1 MSTTMY
7 ERSARVAGAVADA
20 APEASASAVSWPA
33 IFAGA
38 VVAAAASVIWVALG
52 SGLGFAAISP
62 WNNSGPSLQTF
73 AISTGVWLIVVQ
85 WLASGLGGYVT
96 GRLRTKWVGA
106 HTHEVFFRD
115 TAHGLVTW
123 ALATLVVAAGTAL
136 AGSSAVGAGARAAA
150 AGASDVVQATVGSSG
165 TSGSPGTSGAAGGSS
180 AAGSSSAAPSS
191 AVSGY
196 EIDRLFRSVRAG
208 EPSGDARAEATRILA
223 RGIADGGKVSA
234 EDRAYLAELVAARN
248 GISQSDAAM
257 RVDNVIREVQ
267 AAELRVRQAADTA
280 RKAAAA
286 ASICTALALLIG
298 AFIACIAA
306 ALGGRQ
312 RDEVL

>member
-20 APEASASAVSWPA
+20 APESSVSAVSWAA

-38 VVAAAASVIWVALG
+38 VVAAAASVILVALG

-62 WNNSGPSLQTF
+62 WNNSGASLTAF
-73 AISTGVWLIVVQ
+73 AVSTGVWLIVVQ

-123 ALATLVVAAGTAL
+123 ALATLVVAAGTAM
-136 AGSSAVGAGARAAA
+136 AGSSAVSAGARAAA
-150 AGASDVVQATVGSSG
+150 SGVSDVVQATTG
-165 TSGSPGTSGAAGGSS
+165 TSGSSAASGSS
-180 AAGSSSAAPSS
+180 GVSGSSSAAASS

-196 EIDRLFRSVRAG
+196 DVDKLFRSARPG
-208 EPSGDARAEATRILA
+208 EPSADARAEATRILA
-223 RGIADGGKVSA
+223 RGIADGKVSA
-234 EDRAYLAELVAARN
+234 QDRAYLAQLVAVRN
-248 GISQSDAAM
+248 GISESDAEM
-257 RVDNVIREVQ
+257 RVDAVIGQVQ

-286 ASICTALALLIG
+286 ASICTALALVIG
-298 AFIACIAA
+298 AFIASIAA

>member
-7 ERSARVAGAVADA
+7 ERAPRVAGVASDA
-20 APEASASAVSWPA
+20 APEASASAVSWAA

-38 VVAAAASVIWVALG
+38 LVAACGSVILVALG

-62 WNNSGPSLQTF
+62 WTHSSAALKTF
-73 AISTGVWLIVVQ
+73 AVSAGVWLIVVQ
-85 WLASGLGGYVT
+85 WLASALGGYVT
-96 GRLRTKWVGA
+96 GRLRTKWVGT

-123 ALATLVVAAGTAL
+123 ALATALVAGATVLAGTA
-136 AGSSAVGAGARAAA
+136 AIGTSARVAA
-150 AGASDVVQATVGSSG
+150 AGVADVVQ
-165 TSGSPGTSGAAGGSS
+165 GAATGSDATGGAS
-180 AAGSSSAAPSS
+180 SS

-196 EIDRLFRSVRAG
+196 DVDKLFRSER
-208 EPSGDARAEATRILA
+208 PSSADARDTRAEATRILV
-223 RGIADGGKVSA
+223 RGVADGNVSA
-234 EDRAYLAELVAARN
+234 QDRAYLAQLVAART
-248 GISQSDAAM
+248 GVSQSDAEM
-257 RVDNVIREVQ
+257 RVNDAVGQ
-267 AAELRVRQAADTA
+267 MQSAELRIRQAADTA

-286 ASICTALALLIG
+286 ASLCTALALFVG

>member
-7 ERSARVAGAVADA
+7 ERPGHIAGPIAAA
-20 APEASASAVSWPA
+20 APEASTSAVSWAA

-38 VVAAAASVIWVALG
+38 VVAAAASVILVALG

-62 WNNSGPSLQTF
+62 WNDSGASLKTF
-73 AISTGVWLIVVQ
+73 AVSTGVWLIVVQ

-115 TAHGLVTW
+115 TAHGAVTW
-123 ALATLVVAAGTAL
+123 ALATLVVAMGAAL
-136 AGSSAVGAGARAAA
+136 ATSSAVGAGARAAA
-150 AGASDVVQATVGSSG
+150 AGASDVVQAAAG
-165 TSGSPGTSGAAGGSS
+165 TSASSSVPGTSGGAA
-180 AAGSSSAAPSS
+180 SS

-196 EIDRLFRSVRAG
+196 DVDRLFRSARAA
-208 EPSGDARAEATRILA
+208 EPSGNARAEAARILA
-223 RGIADGGKVSA
+223 RGIADGKVSA
-234 EDRAYLAELVAARN
+234 EDRAYIAQLVAARD
-248 GISQSDAAM
+248 GISESDAEM
-257 RVDNVIREVQ
+257 RVDNVIGQVQ
-267 AAELRVRQAADTA
+267 ATELKVRQAADTA

-286 ASICTALALLIG
+286 ASICTALALLVG
-298 AFIACIAA
+298 AFIACVAA

>member
-7 ERSARVAGAVADA
+7 ERAARVGSAAPDT
-20 APEASASAVSWPA
+20 APEAGVSAVSWAA

-38 VVAAAASVIWVALG
+38 IVASAASVILVALG

-62 WNNSGPSLQTF
+62 WNNSGASLKTF

-85 WLASGLGGYVT
+85 WLASALGGYVT
-96 GRLRTKWVGA
+96 GRLRTKWTGA

-123 ALATLVVAAGTAL
+123 ALATLLVAAGTVL
-136 AGSSAVGAGARAAA
+136 AGSAA
-150 AGASDVVQATVGSSG
+150 AGAGAHAAVEGTAQIAQAGASASNGAPGVGE
-165 TSGSPGTSGAAGGSS
+165 AA
-180 AAGSSSAAPSS
+180 SS

-196 EIDRLFRSVRAG
+196 DVDRLFRSGRPDASSG
-208 EPSGDARAEATRILA
+208 EARGEAMRILA
-223 RGIADGGKVSA
+223 RGVANGQVSG
-234 EDRAYLAELVAARN
+234 EDRAYLAQLVAARE
-248 GISQSDAAM
+248 GVSESEAQM
-257 RVDNVIREVQ
+257 RVNDVIGQVQ
-267 AAELRVRQAADTA
+267 AAELKLRQAADTA

-286 ASICTALALLIG
+286 ASICTALALLVG

-306 ALGGRQ
+306 ALGGKQ
-312 RDEVL
+312 RDEVLSG

>member
-7 ERSARVAGAVADA
+7 ERSARVAGATDA
-20 APEASASAVSWPA
+20 APESSVSAVSWAA

-38 VVAAAASVIWVALG
+38 VVAAAASVILVALG

-62 WNNSGPSLQTF
+62 WNDSGASLKTF

-85 WLASGLGGYVT
+85 WLASGMGGYVT

-123 ALATLVVAAGTAL
+123 ALATLLVALGTTM

-150 AGASDVVQATVGSSG
+150 AGASDVVQAT
-165 TSGSPGTSGAAGGSS
+165 TAAQGSS
-180 AAGSSSAAPSS
+180 AASGSSGGAASS

-196 EIDRLFRSVRAG
+196 DVDRLFRSAR
-208 EPSGDARAEATRILA
+208 PGDPAPAEARAEATRILA
-223 RGIADGGKVSA
+223 RGIADGAVSA
-234 EDRAYLAELVAARN
+234 EDRAYLAQLVAARD
-248 GISQSDAAM
+248 GISQADAEM
-257 RVDNVIREVQ
+257 RVNAAVGQVQ

-286 ASICTALALLIG
+286 ASICTALALVIG
-298 AFIACIAA
+298 AFIASIAA
-306 ALGGRQ
+306 ALGGRE
-312 RDEVL
+312 RDQVV

>member
-20 APEASASAVSWPA
+20 APEASASAVSWAA

-38 VVAAAASVIWVALG
+38 VVAAAASVILVALG
-52 SGLGFAAISP
+52 SGFGFAAISP
-62 WNNSGPSLQTF
+62 WNNSGASLQTF
-73 AISTGVWLIVVQ
+73 AVSTGVWLIVVQ

-96 GRLRTKWVGA
+96 GRLRTKWAGA

-123 ALATLVVAAGTAL
+123 ALATLVVALGTAM

-150 AGASDVVQATVGSSG
+150 AGASDAVQASVGA
-165 TSGSPGTSGAAGGSS
+165 SGSA
-180 AAGSSSAAPSS
+180 SAAPSS

-196 EIDRLFRSVRAG
+196 EVDRLFRSAG
-208 EPSGDARAEATRILA
+208 GREPSADTRAEATRILA
-223 RGIADGGKVSA
+223 RGIADGGRITA
-234 EDRAYLAELVAARN
+234 EDRTYLAQLIAARN
-248 GISQSDAAM
+248 GISQSDAEM
-257 RVDNVIREVQ
+257 RVDNVTREVE

-280 RKAAAA
+280 RKAVAA

>member
-7 ERSARVAGAVADA
+7 DRSARAAGAVADA
-20 APEASASAVSWPA
+20 APESSVSAVSWAA

-38 VVAAAASVIWVALG
+38 VVAAAASVILVALG

-62 WNNSGPSLQTF
+62 WNDSGASLKTF
-73 AISTGVWLIVVQ
+73 AVSAGVWLIVVQ

-123 ALATLVVAAGTAL
+123 ALATLVVAVGTTM
-136 AGSSAVGAGARAAA
+136 AGSAVAGAGARAAA
-150 AGASDVVQATVGSSG
+150 TGVSGVVQAAAGAS
-165 TSGSPGTSGAAGGSS
+165 GSS
-180 AAGSSSAAPSS
+180 AAPGSSGVSGSS

-196 EIDRLFRSVRAG
+196 DVDRLFRSARPG
-208 EPSGDARAEATRILA
+208 EPSTEARAEATRILA
-223 RGIADGGKVSA
+223 RGIADGKVSA
-234 EDRAYLAELVAARN
+234 EDRAYLAQLVAARD
-248 GISQSDAAM
+248 GISETDAQM
-257 RVDNVIREVQ
+257 RVDAVIEQVQ
-267 AAELRVRQAADTA
+267 AAELKVRQAADTA

-286 ASICTALALLIG
+286 ASICTALALVIG
-298 AFIACIAA
+298 AFIACISA
-306 ALGGRQ
+306 ALGGKL
-312 RDEVL
+312 RDEVV